1 MKKLIELK
9 NGENVISVD
18 CQNEKVY
25 FNGNEVLKI
34 SMNYDGGVLTPNPYE
49 AIGFMACV
57 SLSQTIRELIQ
68 TEVNNTT
75 TKEVYDA
82 LQDPNFIESYID
94 NDFEFYA
101 LTYKDSET
109 NKEHFVVDDGS
120 EWRECGCG
128 YDSIDGWHKIPDY
141 EECEFN
147 EYVVAYGRNEGKEAD
162 AIVMLKPSLYYN
174 TYYNE

>member
-25 FNGNEVLKI
+25 FNGNEVVKMS
-34 SMNYDGGVLTPNPYE
+34 SMYNEGVLTQEPYAALKHMCNVDIYLE
-49 AIGFMACV
+49 NLDNGVIVDRDFDDEV
-57 SLSQTIRELIQ
+57 SNEEMQKFLD
-68 TEVNNTT
+68 NN
-75 TKEVYDA
+75 
-82 LQDPNFIESYID
+82 
-94 NDFEFYA
+94 FEFYA
-101 LTYKDSET
+101 LTYKDSA

-128 YDSIDGWHKIPDY
+128 YDSIDGWHEIPDY